1 MDRAPCNPKAAA
13 AAEPKKKHFLLLL
26 LPVSLWAAVGGY
38 GQENYTARRKEGG
51 RKEEALTH
59 FPFFFR
65 GSTATL
71 LLFLSQNRGVI
82 SAACEL

>member
-1 MDRAPCNPKAAA
+1 MDREITP
-13 AAEPKKKHFLLLL
+13 L
-26 LPVSLWAAVGGY
+26 GG
-38 GQENYTARRKEGG
+38 RKEGG
-51 RKEEALTH
+51 RRGSNS
-59 FPFFFR
+59 FSIFFR

>member
-38 GQENYTARRKEGG
+38 GPGNYTARRKEGG
-51 RKEEALTH
+51 RKERL
-59 FPFFFR
+59 
-65 GSTATL
+65 
-71 LLFLSQNRGVI
+71 
-82 SAACEL
+82 

>member
-51 RKEEALTH
+51 RKERL
-59 FPFFFR
+59 
-65 GSTATL
+65 
-71 LLFLSQNRGVI
+71 
-82 SAACEL
+82 